1 MRMSDWSSDVCSSD
15 LFALAAA
22 DGDEGVQS
30 LETGLDGFVHRGAR
44 DDARRLHFDPHA
56 LLGLART
63 LAVDRI
69 AEDIDDAAEHALP
82 DGDLVDLAGRLK
94 GLAFSSEEEP
104 SELQSLMRNSSSV
117 FCVEKTTLHS

>member
-44 DDARRLHFDPHA
+44 DDARRLHFDAHA
-56 LLGLART
+56 LLGLDRT

-69 AEDIDDAAEHALP
+69 AEAIDDAAEQALA
-82 DGDLVDLAGRLK
+82 DGDVDDRAGALDGEIGR
-94 GLAFSSEEEP
+94 AH
-104 SELQSLMRNSSSV
+104 V
-117 FCVEKTTLHS
+117 

>member
-44 DDARRLHFDPHA
+44 DDARRLHFDAHA
-56 LLGLART
+56 LLGLDRT

-69 AEDIDDAAEHALP
+69 AEAIDDAAEQAP
-82 DGDLVDLAGRLK
+82 VDGDVDERGGA
-94 GLAFSSEEEP
+94 
-104 SELQSLMRNSSSV
+104 
-117 FCVEKTTLHS
+117 VEGVLLLDLGVRADDEDVDKNGQDNVRTQVHNE